1 MRSAEELVF
10 ITHDG
15 VELFYRHWPARNVA
29 ESATEKR
36 AVVIFH
42 RGHEH
47 SGRLQHVV
55 DELQLDD
62 SAMFAWDARGHGR
75 SPGARGDS
83 PSFAASVKDVD
94 TFVRHISAVHGIA
107 MENISVIG
115 QSVGAVL
122 VAAWAHDYA
131 PPVRCLVLTA
141 PAFQVK
147 LYVPFARAGLNLLY
161 KLRGN
166 FFVTSYIKAKFL
178 THDAERIASYNTDPL
193 ITRHISVRILL
204 GLYDAADRVV
214 PDAQAI
220 TLPVQVLISGNDWV
234 VQQGPQR
241 RFFDNLGSTA
251 KELVELPGFLHDTLG
266 EKDRHLAF
274 ANIRAFIARVHATP
288 STPPA
293 LLDADQRGHV
303 RDEAVRN
310 SQPLPTLSL
319 KNLQYAFTRLS
330 MRTLGRSADGIRL
343 GLETGFDS
351 GATLDY
357 VYRNEARGTPPLGRL
372 IDRNYLDAIGWRGI
386 RVRKAHLEQAIA
398 FAAGRLRA
406 AGRPVHLLDIAAGH
420 GRYVVDAV
428 ARLAPKPETI
438 TLRDYRDDNV
448 RAGTALLEQAGLS
461 AIATFSN
468 GDAFDENALA
478 AVTPAPTIGVASG
491 IYELF
496 PDNTKVLTS
505 LRGLAR
511 GMSHGSYLIY
521 TGQPWHPQLEFIART
536 LTSHR
541 DGKAWVMRR
550 RTQQELDQLVR
561 HSGFTKIE
569 QWIDDWGIFTVSV
582 AVRK

>member
-1 MRSAEELVF
+1 MRSASELHF
-10 ITHDG
+10 TTHDG
-15 VELFYRHWPARNVA
+15 VALFYRHWPAQNA
-29 ESATEKR
+29 AQKQ
-36 AVVIFH
+36 AIVIFH

-47 SGRLQHVV
+47 SGRLQPVV
-55 DELQLDD
+55 DELQLADF
-62 SAMFAWDARGHGR
+62 SVFAWDARGHGR

-94 TFVRHISAVHGIA
+94 TFLRHIAVTHDIPLA
-107 MENISVIG
+107 NITVIG

-122 VAAWAHDYA
+122 VSAWAHDYA
-131 PPVRCLVLTA
+131 PQVRCLVLTA
-141 PAFQVK
+141 PAFSVK

-178 THDAERIASYNTDPL
+178 THDAERIRSYNTDPL
-193 ITRHISVRILL
+193 ITREISVRVLL

-220 TLPVQVLISGNDWV
+220 TLPTQVLISGNDWV
-234 VQQGPQR
+234 VRQDPQR
-241 RFFDNLGSTA
+241 QFYENLGSVV

-266 EKDRHLAF
+266 EKDRHLALDK
-274 ANIRAFIARVHATP
+274 IRHFITRRSAAAP
-288 STPPA
+288 S
-293 LLDADQRGHV
+293 LLDADQRGPTQ
-303 RDEAVRN
+303 DEAARN
-310 SQPLPTLSL
+310 AQPLPVLSL
-319 KNLQYAFTRLS
+319 KNMQYALTRLS
-330 MRTLGRSADGIRL
+330 MRTLGRCAEGIRL
-343 GLETGFDS
+343 GLTTGFDS

-357 VYRNEARGTPPLGRL
+357 VYRNEARGCGPLGRL

-398 FAAGRLRA
+398 FAADRLGD
-406 AGRPVHLLDIAAGH
+406 AGRTVRILDIAAGH
-420 GRYVVDAV
+420 GRYVIDAV
-428 ARLAPKPETI
+428 SSMATKPEAI
-438 TLRDYRDDNV
+438 LLRDYSEANV
-448 RAGTALLEQAGLS
+448 NAGNALLKQTGLAG
-461 AIATFSN
+461 IATFSL

-478 AVTPAPTIGVASG
+478 GINFAPTIAVTSG

-496 PDNTKVLTS
+496 PDNSKVLAS

-511 GMSHGSYLIY
+511 GMAGGGYLIY

-561 HSGFTKIE
+561 HCGFTKVE
-569 QWIDDWGIFTVSV
+569 QWIDEWGIFTVSV
-582 AVRK
+582 AVRSGDTRGA